1 MLVMNEMVI
10 GWPVLAS
17 YYTYL
22 YTASTCS
29 LAKVNYSHWK
39 AGTCSVMYYYTA
51 CGNGIILMQSV
62 QSGRQLIIK
71 ICISIYQYTVEVIKL
86 TEIQLRLPNIAHH
99 VRGWLF
105 CL

>member
-1 MLVMNEMVI
+1 
-10 GWPVLAS
+10 
-17 YYTYL
+17 
-22 YTASTCS
+22 
-29 LAKVNYSHWK
+29 
-39 AGTCSVMYYYTA
+39 MYYYTA

-105 CL
+105 CLEMLTKAVWIFPPYLRVLIG